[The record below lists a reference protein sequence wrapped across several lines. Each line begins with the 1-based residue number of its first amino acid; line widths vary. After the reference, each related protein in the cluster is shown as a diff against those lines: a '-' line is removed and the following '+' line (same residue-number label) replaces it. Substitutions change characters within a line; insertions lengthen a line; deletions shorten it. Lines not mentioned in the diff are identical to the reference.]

1 MWRTCREAGRPWPV
15 ICPDD
20 DVIDYMIMEAVHI
33 KVLKEQQ
40 KAEKQAAA
48 NQWKED
54 TSELDQF
61 R

>member
-1 MWRTCREAGRPWPV
+1 V